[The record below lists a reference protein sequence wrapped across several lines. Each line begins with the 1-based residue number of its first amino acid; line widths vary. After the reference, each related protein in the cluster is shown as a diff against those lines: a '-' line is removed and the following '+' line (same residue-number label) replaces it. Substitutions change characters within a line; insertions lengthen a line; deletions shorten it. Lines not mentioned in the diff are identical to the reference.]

1 MQNITSSKD
10 IWDSMKKK
18 FQGSAKAKKTQLQ
31 ALRAD
36 FETLQMKSGESI
48 SDYLSRTMAIANKL
62 RIYGEQIDDSII
74 VGKVPRSLTSSTS
87 ILFVQLWSQT
97 ILMISKVR

>member
-1 MQNITSSKD
+1 
-10 IWDSMKKK
+10 MKKK

-31 ALRAD
+31 PLRAD

-62 RIYGEQIDDSII
+62 RIYEEQIDDSII

-97 ILMISKVR
+97 ILMIWKVR